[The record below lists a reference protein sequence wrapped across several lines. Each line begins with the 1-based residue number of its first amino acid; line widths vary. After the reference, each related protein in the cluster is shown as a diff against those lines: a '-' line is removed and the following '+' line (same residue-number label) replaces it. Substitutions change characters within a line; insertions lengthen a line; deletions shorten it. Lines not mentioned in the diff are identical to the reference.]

1 MRRLSPLALFFVA
14 VALPSVA
21 LPVACARRPEDPA
34 VSMLVRTLQPGERLI
49 LARVLDPEA
58 GEGIVAVVGAVGGK
72 PELRIYEKRRGA
84 YAVVHREQQGDLF
97 RNLTLEDVNA
107 DGRDEILATW
117 TGGHL
122 ETLEV
127 ISRGEDGAYTTLF
140 QNAGREIE
148 KRYGPAGTVEF
159 WITSRTYEER
169 PGQPATY
176 DTTAYR
182 WDGQKFAEAG
192 GPPKPGP

>member
-1 MRRLSPLALFFVA
+1 MRRLSLLTRSFVA
-14 VALPSVA
+14 APLLVVA
-21 LPVACARRPEDPA
+21 LPVACARRPDDPA
-34 VSMLVRTLQPGERLI
+34 VGMLVRTLKPGERLI
-49 LARVLDPEA
+49 LAHVLDPEA
-58 GEGIVAVVGAVGGK
+58 GERIAAVVGAAGGK
-72 PELRIYEKRRGA
+72 PELRIYEKRGGGE
-84 YAVVHREQQGDLF
+84 YAVVHRQQQGDLF
-97 RNLTLEDVNA
+97 RNLTVEDVNA

-127 ISRGEDGAYTTLF
+127 IARGEDGAYTTLF

-148 KRYGPAGTVEF
+148 KRYGPAGTIEF
-159 WITSRTYEER
+159 WITSRTYEEQ

-182 WDGQKFAEAG
+182 WDGQRFTEAG
-192 GPPKPGP
+192 RR